1 MPSRCED
8 CGAKTASYGTPTER
22 KRRWCAGCGKSHGA
36 VKRFMK
42 LEKRLARNLKA
53 RNKRAAAKRQKQ
65 QAAQARSAAA
75 GYRATVELAVKQ
87 EAGTPVD
94 AEKLLP
100 ILKHRQLCLLEMQ
113 RLVKQ
118 EEEEEGGTSAAPI
131 MTSDPARAAT
141 AASSRAA
148 APSVAP
154 CRVPPTPRQAA
165 TLRAPALAELL
176 ARSDVAIKRE
186 AGEAID
192 AETLPRLQHMHSM
205 RVHAVQIEQQRA
217 APRAAPTAAMT
228 AASRNHRRKAPPS
241 QWLR

>member
-1 MPSRCED
+1 
-8 CGAKTASYGTPTER
+8 
-22 KRRWCAGCGKSHGA
+22 
-36 VKRFMK
+36 
-42 LEKRLARNLKA
+42 
-53 RNKRAAAKRQKQ
+53 
-65 QAAQARSAAA
+65 
-75 GYRATVELAVKQ
+75 
-87 EAGTPVD
+87 
-94 AEKLLP
+94 
-100 ILKHRQLCLLEMQ
+100 MQ

>member
-1 MPSRCED
+1 VCWLRQVARRGEALYEAREEAREEPE
-8 CGAKTASYGTPTER
+8 GAEQAG
-22 KRRWCAGCGKSHGA
+22 RR
-36 VKRFMK
+36 
-42 LEKRLARNLKA
+42 
-53 RNKRAAAKRQKQ
+53 
-65 QAAQARSAAA
+65 QAAETAGGPSAERC
-75 GYRATVELAVKQ
+75 GGLPRHSGE